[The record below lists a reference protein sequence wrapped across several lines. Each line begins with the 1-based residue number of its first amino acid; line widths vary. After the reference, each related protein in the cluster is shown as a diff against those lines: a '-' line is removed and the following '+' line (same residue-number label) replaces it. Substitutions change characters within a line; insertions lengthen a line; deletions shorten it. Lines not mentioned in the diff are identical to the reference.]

1 MMGEPG
7 EMGKNAIYYRVWY
20 IISKIRLSTI
30 TFLEL
35 ESNMILQVHTPAY
48 PLHKFVDHF
57 IYFEGF
63 NPIHSMDRFLPDGNS
78 EFIINLTD
86 NPQYIYENE
95 TLTELQS
102 FGHAWV
108 SGVRTQPITI
118 PSGRGNRM
126 LIVAFKKGKAH
137 PFYDFPMSELAD
149 LVVDAGLI
157 FGNKLHNLREQLLNT
172 PSIHQM
178 FLLIEKFLLAQAGDS
193 LHANTPSQCVE
204 YAVSNIMN
212 QPNILG
218 FQQLS
223 SQIGYSQKHFID
235 LFKKQV
241 GVPPKQYL
249 KIMRFQR
256 AISEIENKQLVQWS
270 SVAME
275 SGFYDQAH
283 FINDFKSFS
292 GFTPNEY
299 MKRKSESLNYVP
311 VG

>member
-1 MMGEPG
+1 
-7 EMGKNAIYYRVWY
+7 
-20 IISKIRLSTI
+20 
-30 TFLEL
+30 
-35 ESNMILQVHTPAY
+35 MIFEVHTPAF
-48 PLHKFVDHF
+48 PLDGFVKNF
-57 IYFEGF
+57 IYYEGF
-63 NPIHSMDRFLPDGNS
+63 NPVHSMDRFLPDGNA
-78 EFIINLTD
+78 EFIIELTD
-86 NPQYIYENE
+86 NAKHIYDNE
-95 TLTELQS
+95 TLTELQT
-102 FGHAWV
+102 FRHAWV

-118 PSGRGNRM
+118 PSGRGSRM

-149 LVVDAGLI
+149 LVVDADLI
-157 FGNKLHNLREQLLNT
+157 FGKKLCNLREQLLNT

-178 FLLIEKFLLAQAGDS
+178 FLLIEEFLLQQAGDS
-193 LHANTPSQCVE
+193 LHANTPSKCVE
-204 YAVSNIMN
+204 YAVSNITN
-212 QPNILG
+212 RPNILG

-223 SQIGYSQKHFID
+223 SEMGYSQKHFIN

-249 KIMRFQR
+249 KIMRFQK
-256 AISEIENKQLVQWS
+256 AICEIENKQLIHWG

-299 MKRKSESLNYVP
+299 MKRKTETLNYIP
-311 VG
+311 VS